1 MVALK
6 RADLFMIDTSGY
18 SASEFSDDDSS
29 DDDSAML
36 MLEFSMIG
44 DKDNPSFF
52 Q

>member
-6 RADLFMIDTSGY
+6 RADLSMIDTSGY

-29 DDDSAML
+29 DDSAML
-36 MLEFSMIG
+36 MLKFSMTG